1 MGEPLSFDQ
10 SQSEGEGV
18 VSDDG
23 PKTEKRKHI
32 QAPNDPFPQLER
44 ETCGSGGD
52 PTQVWLPQTQQGL
65 SPPETSGREKCT
77 SPKNEILGSFLV
89 FFTSRINLSEC

>member
-18 VSDDG
+18 FSLDG

-52 PTQVWLPQTQQGL
+52 PAQVWLSQTQQGL

-77 SPKNEILGSFLV
+77 SPKNETLISFFGLY
-89 FFTSRINLSEC
+89 SPHESI